1 MDSNN
6 NTRKKYIKK
15 LAASAK
21 RRGDAKLKYNTRK
34 NLGGITNPLYKKKN
48 KKEIG
53 KAFKKDRILYRKQKG
68 ELKEWAKTLK
78 DSEKSNETRKNEPSS
93 NPNNRSLL
101 ERKKQRR
108 RDAKAA
114 IKRVK
119 QGERR

>member
-21 RRGDAKLKYNTRK
+21 RRGDAKMEYTRRK
-34 NLGGITNPLYKKKN
+34 KLGVTTNPLYKKMD

-53 KAFKKDRILYRKQKG
+53 KAFKKDRIRYRKQKG

-78 DSEKSNETRKNEPSS
+78 DSENSNET
-93 NPNNRSLL
+93 
-101 ERKKQRR
+101 
-108 RDAKAA
+108 
-114 IKRVK
+114 
-119 QGERR
+119 